1 MGAGQAKARIAPTA
15 PRLSDGSSWWA
26 EPTMIWK
33 PTSFCR
39 VFNFPT
45 TVTAEDEGFVPL
57 PSPSRTGGDG
67 RPPPFFGEPAREGTL
82 SNYPVRFLLPRSSAF
97 PLLGGHGS

>member
-57 PSPSRTGGDG
+57 PSPSPTGGGLPPSTSSPRPTPPDTPAHSLHLLTH
-67 RPPPFFGEPAREGTL
+67 PPPPGT
-82 SNYPVRFLLPRSSAF
+82 SQP
-97 PLLGGHGS
+97 